1 MLIRESHDINTLEWQ
16 KMDGLIPA
24 IVQDAFD
31 GRVLMQ
37 AYMNREALA
46 CSLDNGKVTF
56 WSRSREELWTKG
68 ETSGNTLQLVA
79 IHADCDKDCLL
90 VLAIPTGP
98 ACHRDTDTCFDNDKH
113 RVMPE
118 LAFLASLER
127 LIARREVD
135 RPEGSYTTKLFEA
148 GVKRIA
154 QKVGEEGVETALAA
168 VAGDREELVNES
180 ADLLYHL
187 LVLLRA
193 SGLSLS
199 DATTTLRSRHLDTDI
214 SVN

>member
-1 MLIRESHDINTLEWQ
+1 MLIQNTQDIDRLEWQ
-16 KMDGLIPA
+16 KMDGLLPA

-37 AYMNREALA
+37 AFMNPDALA
-46 CSLDNGKVTF
+46 RSLDSGSVTF
-56 WSRSREELWTKG
+56 WSRTRQQLWTKG
-68 ETSGNTLQLVA
+68 ETSGNTLKLVQV
-79 IHADCDKDCLL
+79 HADCDGDCLL
-90 VLAIPTGP
+90 VMAIPAGP
-98 ACHRDTDTCFDNDKH
+98 TCHRNTDTCFDND
-113 RVMPE
+113 
-118 LAFLASLER
+118 LAVTPGLSFLAGLER
-127 LIARREVD
+127 LIAEREKE
-135 RPEGSYTTKLFEA
+135 RPEGSYTTRLFEA

-193 SGLSLS
+193 SGTDLSEIT
-199 DATTTLRSRHLDTDI
+199 AVLRARHGE
-214 SVN
+214 

>member
-1 MLIRESHDINTLEWQ
+1 MLIQNTQDIDRLEWQ
-16 KMDGLIPA
+16 KMDGLLPA

-37 AYMNREALA
+37 AFMNPDALA
-46 CSLDNGKVTF
+46 RSLDSGSVTF
-56 WSRSREELWTKG
+56 WSRSRQQLWTKG
-68 ETSGNTLQLVA
+68 ETSGNTLKLVQV
-79 IHADCDKDCLL
+79 HADCDGDCLL
-90 VLAIPTGP
+90 VMAIPAGP
-98 ACHRDTDTCFDNDKH
+98 TCHRNTDTCFDHD
-113 RVMPE
+113 
-118 LAFLASLER
+118 LAVTPGLSFLAGLER
-127 LIARREVD
+127 LIAEREKE
-135 RPEGSYTTKLFEA
+135 RPEGSYTTRLFEA

-193 SGLSLS
+193 SGTDLSEIT
-199 DATTTLRSRHLDTDI
+199 AVLRARHGE
-214 SVN
+214 